1 MKTKSFLSILILTFF
16 SLTAFAQ
23 NTGTLKV
30 FSEEPVI
37 VYVDQVQQPTY
48 DAITLSAGTHY
59 VKVLNKNEERI
70 YNEIVTI
77 VANQVTSVLIETDKA
92 AVPAGNQPVNNPAS
106 NPKGTGSVNI
116 FSEFTGISVYLNENK
131 QGTDIKTINA
141 VPAGNHYLK
150 IMKDGV
156 SIFAELITVTAG
168 QTTTVLV
175 KNDGQVAEKIMEG
188 KVKEREEY
196 QAKKIDVLFSTN
208 SVSTTAGSSTLFPGY
223 YGYYGYSK
231 SVTNT
236 QQVADFKI
244 IQGGVKEIFDT
255 QLATS
260 VSNKKILD
268 LYAADNVRYDQT
280 VTTGNIMAI
289 VGAIPF
295 LVFTVDMVIKKPF
308 LHPAQ
313 TDPDASTFATIPAW
327 EWTGYIVSGLVTWA
341 GFKISEQPSSNFIK
355 HHYYKV
361 DEAAQDAKKHND
373 KLKETLGLPESYDVK

>member
-1 MKTKSFLSILILTFF
+1 MKTKSILSILVLAFF
-16 SLTAFAQ
+16 SLTVFAQ
-23 NTGTLKV
+23 NTGTLKI
-30 FSEEPVI
+30 FSEEAVI
-37 VYVDQVQQPTY
+37 VYVDQVQQPSY
-48 DAITLSAGTHY
+48 DAIALSVGTHY

-77 VANQVTSVLIETDKA
+77 VANQVTSVLIEADKA
-92 AVPAGNQPVNNPAS
+92 AAAAGNQPANNQAS

-116 FSEFTGISVYLNENK
+116 FSEFTGTSVYLNENK

-196 QAKKIDVLFSTN
+196 QAKKIDVLFTTN
-208 SVSTTAGSSTLFPGY
+208 AVSSTAGSSTFFPGY

-236 QQVADFKI
+236 EQVSDFKI
-244 IQGGVKEIFDT
+244 IQGGVKEIGDMGLANAINNTAIINRYT
-255 QLATS
+255 QINKSVAKQTS
-260 VSNKKILD
+260 I
-268 LYAADNVRYDQT
+268 
-280 VTTGNIMAI
+280 
-289 VGAIPF
+289 GAITF
-295 LVFTVDMVIKKPF
+295 LGSLLIGIPLLVDMVGEKHF
-308 LHPAQ
+308 LHKDTPTHPKWETGVLTGAIV
-313 TDPDASTFATIPAW
+313 TGTISYA
-327 EWTGYIVSGLVTWA
+327 LVMTA
-341 GFKISEQPSSNFIK
+341 DKNLPR
-355 HHYYKV
+355 HYYRV
-361 DEAAQDAKKHND
+361 DEAATDAKKHND
-373 KLKETLGLPESYDVK
+373 KLKEKLGLPESYDVK

>member
-1 MKTKSFLSILILTFF
+1 MKTKSILSILILMLF

-92 AVPAGNQPVNNPAS
+92 SVPAATKPGINTAS

-116 FSEFTGISVYLNENK
+116 FSEFTGTSVYLNENK
-131 QGTDIKTINA
+131 QGDDIKTINA

-156 SIFAELITVTAG
+156 SIFGELITVTAG

-196 QAKKIDVLFSTN
+196 QAKKIDVLFTTN
-208 SVSTTAGSSTLFPGY
+208 AVSTTAGSSTFFPGY
-223 YGYYGYSK
+223 YGYYGYSNA
-231 SVTNT
+231 VTNT
-236 QQVADFKI
+236 QQVSDFKI
-244 IQGGVKEIFDT
+244 IQGGVKEIGDMG
-255 QLATS
+255 LANAVSNTVILNRYAQINTS
-260 VSNKKILD
+260 VAKQTSIGAIVFLGSLLVGIPLIVDMAGEKHFLHKDTPVHPDWETGVLAGAIVTGTISYFLVMSADKKIP
-268 LYAADNVRYDQT
+268 R
-280 VTTGNIMAI
+280 
-289 VGAIPF
+289 
-295 LVFTVDMVIKKPF
+295 
-308 LHPAQ
+308 
-313 TDPDASTFATIPAW
+313 
-327 EWTGYIVSGLVTWA
+327 
-341 GFKISEQPSSNFIK
+341 
-355 HHYYKV
+355 HYYRV
-361 DEAAQDAKKHND
+361 DEAATDAKKHND
-373 KLKETLGLPESYDVK
+373 KLKEKLGLPESYDVK

>member
-1 MKTKSFLSILILTFF
+1 MKPKSILSTLLLMFLSLA
-16 SLTAFAQ
+16 AFAQ

-30 FSEEPVI
+30 FSEEAVI
-37 VYVDQVQQPTY
+37 VFVDQVQQPSY
-48 DAITLSAGTHY
+48 DAITLSVGTHY

-77 VANQVTSVLIETDKA
+77 VANQVTSVLIDADKA
-92 AVPAGNQPVNNPAS
+92 AVPAGNQPANITAS

-116 FSEFTGISVYLNENK
+116 FSEFTGTSVYLNENK

-188 KVKEREEY
+188 KVKERQEY
-196 QAKKIDVLFSTN
+196 QAKKIDVLFSSN
-208 SVSTTAGSSTLFPGY
+208 AVSTTAGSSTLFPGY
-223 YGYYGYSK
+223 YGYYGYSN

-236 QQVADFKI
+236 QQISDFKI
-244 IQGGVKEIFDT
+244 IQGGVKEIGDMGLANAVKNTTVINRYT
-255 QLATS
+255 QINNSVAKQTS
-260 VSNKKILD
+260 I
-268 LYAADNVRYDQT
+268 
-280 VTTGNIMAI
+280 
-289 VGAIPF
+289 GAIGF
-295 LVFTVDMVIKKPF
+295 LVSLLVGIPLLVDMTGEKHF
-308 LHPAQ
+308 LHKDTPVH
-313 TDPDASTFATIPAW
+313 PDWETGVLAGAVVTGTISY
-327 EWTGYIVSGLVTWA
+327 YITMNA
-341 GFKISEQPSSNFIK
+341 DKNIPS
-355 HHYYKV
+355 HYYRV

-373 KLKETLGLPESYDVK
+373 KLKKDLGLPESYDVK